1 MTLLTNLIILIL
13 IQDRLILYVIID
25 FINSSI
31 TNWYLLYDFLLVA
44 FITKLLDKLEKH
56 FSYYSKVII
65 YIKLG
70 SVSSSLN
77 MLADLDTKTK
87 ITNTTTKIRLP
98 ALFTFFSIISLLY
111 SSVLHF
117 CVPVSI
123 ALANFWTFYTNLI
136 IPSTG
141 FPLFYHSFMQNQ
153 VKILFPWP
161 VSLVL
166 IVVFFLIYYSLSC
179 FQFLRLNFPV
189 QKYD

>member
-1 MTLLTNLIILIL
+1 MTNLIILIS

-87 ITNTTTKIRLP
+87 ITNTTTTKTRLP
-98 ALFTFFSIISLLY
+98 AFFTLFTSLALLY

-117 CVPVSI
+117 SFPVYI
-123 ALANFWTFYTNLI
+123 ELPNFWTFLSETFSSVQSPDLFSI
-136 IPSTG
+136 IPA
-141 FPLFYHSFMQNQ
+141 FPALYF
-153 VKILFPWP
+153 I
-161 VSLVL
+161 
-166 IVVFFLIYYSLSC
+166 
-179 FQFLRLNFPV
+179 
-189 QKYD
+189 

>member
-25 FINSSI
+25 FINSFPSI

-87 ITNTTTKIRLP
+87 ITNTTTTKTRLP
-98 ALFTFFSIISLLY
+98 AFFTLFTSLALLY

-117 CVPVSI
+117 SFPVYI
-123 ALANFWTFYTNLI
+123 ELPNFWTFLSETFSSVQSDFIVSHLFSI
-136 IPSTG
+136 ISA
-141 FPLFYHSFMQNQ
+141 FPALYF
-153 VKILFPWP
+153 I
-161 VSLVL
+161 
-166 IVVFFLIYYSLSC
+166 
-179 FQFLRLNFPV
+179 
-189 QKYD
+189 